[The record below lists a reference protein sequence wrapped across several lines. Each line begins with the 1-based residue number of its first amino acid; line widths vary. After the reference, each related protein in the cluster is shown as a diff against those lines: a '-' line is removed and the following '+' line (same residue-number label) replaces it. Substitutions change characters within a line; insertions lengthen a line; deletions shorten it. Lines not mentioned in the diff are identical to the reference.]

1 LRDDCLT
8 LEPPGLP
15 VVYGNSGVFTP
26 PFFSLPDQEDEPAM
40 GPLLRRAIGEDRAGA
55 MLHEGFWV
63 NVGTP
68 DALAWLDAH
77 YQTGR
82 HA

>member
-1 LRDDCLT
+1 
-8 LEPPGLP
+8 
-15 VVYGNSGVFTP
+15 
-26 PFFSLPDQEDEPAM
+26 M

-77 YQTGR
+77 YQAGR
-82 HA
+82 HD